1 MKALDTK
8 RVFIFVIAVFC
19 MSLMVGC
26 SGMKERPE
34 YRSGYQYYPA
44 ELVDADGE
52 LSAARASGKDKACP
66 AEYND
71 AKNMV
76 DKAYEVYMA
85 CRTQEAIDMAMKA
98 MAMAKALCPTPPTC
112 DLTAVPMEI
121 AKGQSA
127 TLSLITAGKVKAAVL
142 DGTEVAATGG
152 TLTVSPTST
161 ASYTAKVAGSG
172 GSATCSVTVKV
183 TVPTPPPPA
192 AAPEARVI
200 DRLTI
205 HVNFA
210 FDKSNVRKAD
220 EADLKKAS
228 DFVRKY
234 PGAKVALEGHTD
246 GKGTALY
253 NQKLSERRAE
263 AVKQYLIKD
272 GAVDKARISARGY
285 GKSRPI
291 APNKTKGGKDNP
303 EGRAEN
309 RRVEILIISE

>member
-1 MKALDTK
+1 
-8 RVFIFVIAVFC
+8 
-19 MSLMVGC
+19 
-26 SGMKERPE
+26 
-34 YRSGYQYYPA
+34 
-44 ELVDADGE
+44 
-52 LSAARASGKDKACP
+52 
-66 AEYND
+66 
-71 AKNMV
+71 
-76 DKAYEVYMA
+76 MA
-85 CRTQEAIDMAMKA
+85 IKA

-161 ASYTAKVAGSG
+161 ASYTAKVEGSG

-183 TVPTPPPPA
+183 TVPTPPPPPA

-246 GKGTALY
+246 GKGTEQY